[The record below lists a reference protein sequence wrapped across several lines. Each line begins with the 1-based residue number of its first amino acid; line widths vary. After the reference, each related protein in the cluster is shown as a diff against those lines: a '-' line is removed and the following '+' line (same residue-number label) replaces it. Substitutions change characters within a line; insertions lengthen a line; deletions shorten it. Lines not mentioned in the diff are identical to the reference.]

1 MKIAV
6 IGTGYVGLVT
16 GVSMSQLGHS
26 VICVGRDKDKIKKIN
41 EGSSPFYEPGLD
53 KILNESISKKLF
65 EATDN
70 LKKAALDA
78 DVIIIAVG
86 TPTIDNKIDLSAIQT
101 VSRQI
106 GEELG
111 KSSKYQ
117 VVVVKSTVTPTTTDK
132 IIKPL
137 LEKYSG
143 KLVGSFGLC
152 MSPEFLR
159 EGNAVEDA
167 TNPDR
172 IVIGQYDEKSGK
184 KFAEIY
190 TNVLCPKVF
199 TNLATAEITKYAANA
214 LFATLISYSNEIA
227 RICEATDN
235 VDAIDVW
242 EGVHLDSRLS
252 PKINKKIFTPGIV
265 SYILSGCGY
274 GGSCFPKDTRALAA
288 YAKSIGVNTEIIKSV
303 IDTNDTQPKRVI
315 ALLKKALGDLRNKRI
330 TVLGLTF
337 KPNTDDLRES
347 PSIPVIKWLIENEAV
362 VVCHDPMVNNIN
374 MLGLRDIKITLAKSK
389 EEALRNTEGVL
400 IMTAWDEYKKLN
412 PEFFKKLMKKAIVI
426 DGRRI
431 YKKTEFISAG
441 INYQGIGLNRL

>member
-16 GVSMSQLGHS
+16 GVSLALLDHK
-26 VICVGRDKDKIKKIN
+26 VTCVGRDKKKIEKIN

-53 KILNESISKKLF
+53 KLLSKTLSKKLF
-65 EATDN
+65 EVTDN
-70 LKKAALDA
+70 FKRAVSDV

-86 TPTIDNKIDLSAIQT
+86 TPTIENKIELSAIKT
-101 VSRQI
+101 VSKQI
-106 GEELG
+106 GEELK
-111 KSSKYQ
+111 KSKKYQ
-117 VVVVKSTVTPTTTDK
+117 VVVVKSTVVPATTEK
-132 IIKPL
+132 VIKPL

-143 KLVGSFGLC
+143 KSAGSFGLC

-190 TNVLCPKVF
+190 ANVSCPKVF
-199 TNLATAEITKYAANA
+199 TNLATAEMTKYAANA

-227 RICEATDN
+227 RICESLGD
-235 VDAIDVW
+235 IDVVDVW
-242 EGVHLDSRLS
+242 KGVHLDSRLS
-252 PKINKKIFTPGIV
+252 PKINNKIITPGIV

-274 GGSCFPKDTRALAA
+274 GGSCFPKDTKALAG
-288 YAKSIGVNTEIIKSV
+288 YAKEIGVDAGLINSV
-303 IDTNDTQPKRVI
+303 ININDTQPMRMVT
-315 ALLKKALGDLRNKRI
+315 LLKKVSGNLKNKKI

-347 PSIPVIKWLIENEAV
+347 PALPVIKLLLQEGAG
-362 VVCHDPMVNNIN
+362 VVCHDPVIDSLNISE
-374 MLGLRDIKITLAKSK
+374 LKGIKIILAKSV
-389 EEALRNTEGVL
+389 EEALKNSDGVL
-400 IMTAWDEYKKLN
+400 IITACDEYKKLE
-412 PEFFKKLMKKAIVI
+412 PYFFKKLMKNPVVI

-431 YKKTEFISAG
+431 YEKDKFISQN
-441 INYQGIGLNRL
+441 INYTGIGFSGR